1 MPTPVAAARQ
11 CLSPAAAVALDAA
24 VASARRRAHAQ
35 TTSLHLISSLLAP
48 AAAPL
53 LRDALA
59 RARSAAYSPRL
70 QLKALELCFAVSL
83 DRLPSCSSSSAS
95 SSQREKGDESLEPPV
110 ANSLMAAIKR
120 SQANQRRNPDTFH
133 FYHHQSSTSPAAV
146 KVELS
151 HLVLAIL
158 DDPLVSRVFADAGFR
173 SGDIKLAILRPAPPM
188 PLLSSGRLPA
198 RARPPPL
205 FLCSFAAADDAQV
218 PSPAAAAAAPG
229 EDNRRRITEILSRGR
244 NPMLVG
250 VGAASA
256 AADFAA
262 TSPYRIL
269 PVEVGPAPVNLNQTE
284 DLLAQTT
291 SGGLIL
297 SIGDL
302 KDLVADDDH
311 PDLQQLHDRGR
322 RVVSEVTRLLETH
335 RPGQTLWVMGWT
347 ATYETYLA
355 FLSKFPLV
363 DKDWDLQLLPT
374 SVVRDAATT
383 APAVG
388 VMPPA
393 TTATAL
399 SKPATASMVESF
411 VPFGGF
417 MCDTYE
423 ANSLTANSCP
433 QALRCQQ
440 CNNRYEQ
447 EVATIIRGSSITAEA
462 HQEGLPSLL
471 QNGSMMGPNSGFDA
485 VKVRDDQMVLNTK
498 ILNLQKKWNEY
509 CLRLHQGGQRINQL
523 FPHYI
528 GIPAER
534 ERGPN
539 PSQGSEAVVL
549 QREVIRS
556 SVVSASHID
565 TTAKSISS
573 PSISNQRNADL
584 VLNLQVRQSKS
595 DAPLDGRAVQSQH
608 SNSSN
613 CDNREDHASP
623 SSAAAV
629 ATDLV
634 LATPRGS
641 SSKDSS
647 NALCKHVEDAEG
659 SIQLMPKKV
668 DDLNLKPPQFSVQ
681 PYSCSRSSS
690 NWGQSQTSPSALHSA
705 ASGGTSAFGQWQRPS
720 SIAAQSFDYKLLMER
735 LFKAVGRQ
743 EEALSAICASIVR
756 CRSMERRRGANR
768 KNDIWFSFH
777 GPDSIAKRRVCVAL
791 AELMHGSSDN
801 LIYLDFSVQDW
812 GNSNFRGKRAPDCI
826 FEELRKK
833 RQSVIFLE
841 NIDKSDFLVQ
851 ESLTQAIETGKYKD
865 LHGGR
870 VADLSDSIVV
880 LSTRM
885 IRGCQDVSLGM
896 GEGHALS
903 EEKVLA
909 ARGHHLKIIVEPRT
923 TNTGGGSGGKAV
935 VSLRHSL
942 SDIQGSM
949 YSSSFSKRK
958 LSISDSGEKEEEPS
972 SASKRLN
979 RTSSVPFDLNL
990 PVDEAEAH
998 DGDEDRS
1005 SSHENSSGNPD
1016 GSVDN
1021 LLRSVDESINF
1032 KPVDFG
1038 KLCEELLQ
1046 EFSNSTTS
1054 VVGCGCRLEIDVGA
1068 MEQIVA
1074 ASWASDSEKRPVRT
1088 WVEHVFVRSLEQ
1100 LKAKRKNVSESTL
1113 RLVACGD
1120 ALLKDEGFG
1129 ALLPSR
1135 IIVD

>member
-11 CLSPAAAVALDAA
+11 CLSPAAVAALDAA

-48 AAAPL
+48 TAAPL

-83 DRLPSCSSSSAS
+83 DRLPSSSSSAS
-95 SSQREKGDESLEPPV
+95 NSSQTQREKDESSEPPV

-133 FYHHQSSTSPAAV
+133 FYHPQSTASPAAV

-188 PLLSSGRLPA
+188 PLLSSARLPA

-218 PSPAAAAAAPG
+218 PSPAGAAPG
-229 EDNRRRITEILSRGR
+229 EDNRRRITDILSRAR

-269 PVEVGPAPVNLNQTE
+269 PVNPNHTE
-284 DLLAQTT
+284 DLLAPAT

-302 KDLVADDDH
+302 KDLVADDD
-311 PDLQQLHDRGR
+311 PDLQLRDRGR

-335 RPGQTLWVMGWT
+335 RPPGHTLWVMGWT

-363 DKDWDLQLLPT
+363 DKDWDLQLLPI
-374 SVVRDAATT
+374 SVVTTGAT
-383 APAVG
+383 AG

-393 TTATAL
+393 TTAL
-399 SKPATASMVESF
+399 PKPATASMVESF

-433 QALRCQQ
+433 QVLRCQQ
-440 CNNRYEQ
+440 CNDRYEQ
-447 EVATIIRGSSITAEA
+447 EVATIIRGSGITAEA
-462 HQEGLPSLL
+462 YQEGLPSML
-471 QNGSMMGPNSGFDA
+471 QNGSMTGPNSGFDA

-528 GIPAER
+528 GIPADR
-534 ERGPN
+534 DRGPN
-539 PSQGSEAVVL
+539 PSQGSEAGVL
-549 QREVIRS
+549 QREVIRPS
-556 SVVSASHID
+556 AVSPSHTN

-573 PSISNQRNADL
+573 PSISNQGNADL
-584 VLNLQVRQSKS
+584 VLNLQVRQSKR
-595 DAPLDGRAVQSQH
+595 DEPLHDMTVQSQH

-623 SSAAAV
+623 SSAAAPV

-634 LATPRGS
+634 LGTPRGS
-641 SSKDSS
+641 LFKDSS

-659 SIQLMPKKV
+659 SIQLIPKKV

-681 PYSCSRSSS
+681 PYSCSRGSSS
-690 NWGQSQTSPSALHSA
+690 WGQTSPGALHSA
-705 ASGGTSAFGQWQRPS
+705 ASGCTSAFGQWQRPS
-720 SIAAQSFDYKLLMER
+720 PIAAQSDDLSNYKLLMER

-756 CRSMERRRGANR
+756 CRSMERCRGAKM

-777 GPDSIAKRRVCVAL
+777 GPDSIAKRRVGVAL
-791 AELMHGSSDN
+791 AELVHGSSDN
-801 LIYLDFSVQDW
+801 LIYLDLSLQDW
-812 GNSNFRGKRAPDCI
+812 GNSNFRAKHATDCI

-833 RQSVIFLE
+833 RRSVIFLE
-841 NIDKSDFLVQ
+841 NIDKADCLVQ
-851 ESLTQAIETGKYKD
+851 ESLTHAIETGGYKD
-865 LHGGR
+865 LRGGR
-870 VADLSDSIVV
+870 VADLNDSIVV

-885 IRGCQDVSLGM
+885 IRGCQDASLGM
-896 GEGHALS
+896 VEGHAFS

-909 ARGHHLKIIVEPRT
+909 ARGHQLKIIVEPGT
-923 TNTGGGSGGKAV
+923 MNVGGGPGGKVV
-935 VSLRHSL
+935 VSSRHSL
-942 SDIQGSM
+942 GNIQGSM

-958 LSISDSGEKEEEPS
+958 LNISDGREKVEEPPS
-972 SASKRLN
+972 TSKRLH

-990 PVDEAEAH
+990 PVDETEAH
-998 DGDEDRS
+998 DGDDDSS
-1005 SSHENSSGNPD
+1005 SSHDNSSGNPD

-1021 LLRSVDESINF
+1021 LLCSVDESINF

-1046 EFSNSTTS
+1046 EFSNSMSS
-1054 VVGCGCRLEIDVGA
+1054 VVGYGCRLEIDVGA

-1074 ASWASDSEKRPVRT
+1074 ATWTSDSEKRPVRT
-1088 WVEHVFVRSLEQ
+1088 WVEHVFVRSLQQ
-1100 LKAKRKNVSESTL
+1100 LKAKCKNVSESTL

-1120 ALLKDEGFG
+1120 ALMKDEGFG

-1135 IIVD
+1135 IILD

>member
-1 MPTPVAAARQ
+1 MPTPLPAARQ
-11 CLSPAAAVALDAA
+11 
-24 VASARRRAHAQ
+24 AHAQ

-48 AAAPL
+48 TAAPL

-83 DRLPSCSSSSAS
+83 DRLPSSSPNQNDPAS
-95 SSQREKGDESLEPPV
+95 EPPA

-120 SQANQRRNPDTFH
+120 SQANQRRNPDAFH
-133 FYHHQSSTSPAAV
+133 FYHQAPAAV
-146 KVELS
+146 KVDLS

-173 SGDIKLAILRPAPPM
+173 SGDIKLAILRPTPPV
-188 PLLSSGRLPA
+188 PLLGRLPA

-205 FLCSFAAADDAQV
+205 FLCSFASADDAQV
-218 PSPAAAAAAPG
+218 PSPAPALAGAAPG
-229 EDNRRRITEILSRGR
+229 ENNHHRITEILSRGR

-256 AADFAA
+256 AQDFAR

-269 PVEVGPAPVNLNQTE
+269 PVGPTSVNQT
-284 DLLAQTT
+284 DLAVAAPN
-291 SGGLIL
+291 SGLIL

-302 KDLVADDDH
+302 KDLVPDE
-311 PDLQQLHDRGR
+311 PDLQLQERGR
-322 RVVSEVTRLLETH
+322 QVVSEVTRLLETH
-335 RPGQTLWVMGWT
+335 RAGQTLWVMGWS

-363 DKDWDLQLLPT
+363 DKDWELQLLPVT
-374 SVVRDAATT
+374 VRRDAG
-383 APAVG
+383 PAAAG
-388 VMPPA
+388 AMPPA

-399 SKPATASMVESF
+399 PKPATTSSMMESF

-423 ANSLTANSCP
+423 ANSLAANSCP

-440 CNNRYEQ
+440 CNDRYEQ
-447 EVATIIRGSSITAEA
+447 EVATIIRGSGITAEA
-462 HQEGLPSLL
+462 HQEDLPSLL
-471 QNGSMMGPNSGFDA
+471 QNGSMMSPNSGFDA

-509 CLRLHQGGQRINQL
+509 CLRLHKGCQRINRDHHQL

-528 GIPAER
+528 SVPADR

-549 QREVIRS
+549 QRELIKPS
-556 SVVSASHID
+556 AVSASHSN

-584 VLNLQVRQSKS
+584 VSNLQVRQSKS
-595 DAPLDGRAVQSQH
+595 DEPLNDRAVQSQH
-608 SNSSN
+608 SISSN
-613 CDNREDHASP
+613 CDNREDRVSP
-623 SSAAAV
+623 SSSAPV

-634 LATPRGS
+634 LGTPRGS

-647 NALCKHVEDAEG
+647 NALGKHVEDADG

-668 DDLNLKPPQFSVQ
+668 NDLNIKPPQFSVQ
-681 PYSCSRSSS
+681 PYACSRSSS
-690 NWGQSQTSPSALHSA
+690 NWGQTSPSALHSA
-705 ASGGTSAFGQWQRPS
+705 VSGGTSAFGQWQRPS
-720 SIAAQSFDYKLLMER
+720 PLTAQSFDLSNYKLLVER

-743 EEALSAICASIVR
+743 EEALSAIAASIVR
-756 CRSMERRRGANR
+756 CRSMERRRGANM

-777 GPDSIAKRRVCVAL
+777 GPDSIAKRRVGLAL
-791 AELMHGSSDN
+791 AELVHGSSDN
-801 LIYLDFSVQDW
+801 LIYLDLSLQDW
-812 GNSNFRGKRAPDCI
+812 GNSNFRAKRATDCI

-833 RQSVIFLE
+833 PRSVIFLD
-841 NIDKSDFLVQ
+841 NIDKADCLVQ
-851 ESLTQAIETGKYKD
+851 ESLTHAIETGRYKD

-870 VADLSDSIVV
+870 VADLNDSVVV

-885 IRGCQDVSLGM
+885 IQGCKDGCFGM
-896 GEGHALS
+896 EEGHAFS

-909 ARGHHLKIIVEPRT
+909 ARGHGLKIIVEPGT
-923 TNTGGGSGGKAV
+923 ANIGEGPGGKVV
-935 VSLRHSL
+935 VSSRHSL
-942 SDIQGSM
+942 SNIQASL
-949 YSSSFSKRK
+949 YSNSFSKRK
-958 LSISDSGEKEEEPS
+958 LNISDDGEGNLEEPPS
-972 SASKRLN
+972 TCKRLH

-998 DGDEDRS
+998 DGDDD
-1005 SSHENSSGNPD
+1005 SSHEYSSGNPD

-1032 KPVDFG
+1032 KPIDFG
-1038 KLCEELLQ
+1038 KLCEELVE
-1046 EFSNSTTS
+1046 EFINTMRS
-1054 VVGCGCRLEIDVGA
+1054 VVGSGCRLEIDVGA
-1068 MEQIVA
+1068 MEQILA
-1074 ASWASDSEKRPVRT
+1074 AAWASDSEEKRPVRT
-1088 WVEHVFVRSLEQ
+1088 WVEQVFARSFEQ
-1100 LKAKRKNVSESTL
+1100 LKVKCKDVSGSTL
-1113 RLVACGD
+1113 RLVACED
-1120 ALLKDEGFG
+1120 TVVKDEGFG
-1129 ALLPSR
+1129 GLLPSR
-1135 IIVD
+1135 IILDG

>member
-11 CLSPAAAVALDAA
+11 CLSPTAVAALDAA

-48 AAAPL
+48 TAAPL

-83 DRLPSCSSSSAS
+83 DRLPSSSAS
-95 SSQREKGDESLEPPV
+95 CSQREKDESSGEAAEPPV

-133 FYHHQSSTSPAAV
+133 FYHHQQQSPSSAAV
-146 KVELS
+146 RVELS
-151 HLVLAIL
+151 QLVLAIL

-188 PLLSSGRLPA
+188 PLLSSARLPS

-205 FLCSFAAADDAQV
+205 FLCSFAAADDAQLV
-218 PSPAAAAAAPG
+218 PSPASAAAPG
-229 EDNRRRITEILSRGR
+229 EDNCRRITDILSRGR

-250 VGAASA
+250 VGAAAA

-262 TSPYRIL
+262 ASPYRIL
-269 PVEVGPAPVNLNQTE
+269 PVAGSTPINLTPNHQ
-284 DLLAQTT
+284 
-291 SGGLIL
+291 GGLIL

-302 KDLVADDDH
+302 KDLVAADD
-311 PDLQQLHDRGR
+311 PDPDRGR

-335 RPGQTLWVMGWT
+335 SRPGHPLWVMGWT

-355 FLSKFPLV
+355 FLSKFPLL
-363 DKDWDLQLLPT
+363 DKDWDLQLLPIT
-374 SVVRDAATT
+374 ILRDAATT
-383 APAVG
+383 TAPAIG
-388 VMPPA
+388 AP
-393 TTATAL
+393 TTTSAAAL
-399 SKPATASMVESF
+399 SKPATTSMMESF

-417 MCDTYE
+417 VCDTYE

-440 CNNRYEQ
+440 CNDRYEQ
-447 EVATIIRGSSITAEA
+447 EA

-485 VKVRDDQMVLNTK
+485 VKVRDDQMVLKTK

-509 CLRLHQGGQRINQL
+509 CLRVHQVCQRINRDPHQL
-523 FPHYI
+523 FPRYI
-528 GIPAER
+528 GVPADR

-539 PSQGSEAVVL
+539 PSQGSETVAL
-549 QREVIRS
+549 QREVIKPS
-556 SVVSASHID
+556 MVSASD

-584 VLNLQVRQSKS
+584 MLDLQVRQSKS
-595 DAPLDGRAVQSQH
+595 DEPHHDRAVQSQH

-634 LATPRGS
+634 LGTPHGS

-647 NALCKHVEDAEG
+647 NALCKHLEDAEG

-668 DDLNLKPPQFSVQ
+668 DDLNLKPLQYSVQ
-681 PYSCSRSSS
+681 PYFCSRSSS

-720 SIAAQSFDYKLLMER
+720 SLAAQSFDYKLLMEHM
-735 LFKAVGRQ
+735 FKAVGRQ

-756 CRSMERRRGANR
+756 CRSMERRRGAN
-768 KNDIWFSFH
+768 KKSDIWFSFH
-777 GPDSIAKRRVCVAL
+777 GLDSIAKRKVGVAL
-791 AELMHGSSDN
+791 AELIHGSSDN

-812 GNSNFRGKRAPDCI
+812 GNSNFRGKRATDCI

-833 RQSVIFLE
+833 RRSVVFLE
-841 NIDKSDFLVQ
+841 NIDKADFLVQ
-851 ESLTQAIETGKYKD
+851 ESLTQAIETGRYKD

-885 IRGCQDVSLGM
+885 IRGCQDDSLGM
-896 GEGHALS
+896 EEGHAFS

-909 ARGHHLKIIVEPRT
+909 TRGYQLKIIVEPGT
-923 TNTGGGSGGKAV
+923 MNISGGPGGKVV
-935 VSLRHSL
+935 VSSRHSL
-942 SDIQGSM
+942 SDTQGSL
-949 YSSSFSKRK
+949 YSISFSKRK
-958 LSISDSGEKEEEPS
+958 LNTSDGREEVEEPPS
-972 SASKRLN
+972 TSKRLH

-990 PVDEAEAH
+990 PVNEAEAH
-998 DGDEDRS
+998 DGNDDCS
-1005 SSHENSSGNPD
+1005 SSHDNSSGNPD
-1016 GSVDN
+1016 GSVGN
-1021 LLRSVDESINF
+1021 LLCSVDESINF

-1038 KLCEELLQ
+1038 KLCEELLR
-1046 EFSNSTTS
+1046 EFSNSMSS

-1074 ASWASDSEKRPVRT
+1074 AAWASDSEKRPVRT

-1100 LKAKRKNVSESTL
+1100 LKAKCKNVSESTL

-1120 ALLKDEGFG
+1120 TLLKDEGFG

-1135 IIVD
+1135 IILD

>member
-1 MPTPVAAARQ
+1 MPTPVPAARQ
-11 CLSPAAAVALDAA
+11 CLSPAAVAALDAA

-48 AAAPL
+48 TAAPL

-83 DRLPSCSSSSAS
+83 DRLPSSSSSAS
-95 SSQREKGDESLEPPV
+95 SSQKEKEKENEYSEPPV

-133 FYHHQSSTSPAAV
+133 FYHQPTSATSPNAV
-146 KVELS
+146 KVDLS

-188 PLLSSGRLPA
+188 PLLGRLPT

-218 PSPAAAAAAPG
+218 PSPAAAVAGAAPG

-256 AADFAA
+256 AADFATA
-262 TSPYRIL
+262 SPYRIL
-269 PVEVGPAPVNLNQTE
+269 PVGPTPINNPNPN
-284 DLLAQTT
+284 
-291 SGGLIL
+291 SNSGLIL

-302 KDLVADDDH
+302 KDLVADDD
-311 PDLQQLHDRGR
+311 PDLQERGR

-335 RPGQTLWVMGWT
+335 RAGHTVWVMGWS

-363 DKDWDLQLLPT
+363 DKDWELQLLPIT
-374 SVVRDAATT
+374 AVRDAGT
-383 APAVG
+383 AAAG

-399 SKPATASMVESF
+399 SKPASTSLMESF

-417 MCDTYE
+417 MCDTYD
-423 ANSLTANSCP
+423 ANSLMPSGP
-433 QALRCQQ
+433 RCQQ
-440 CNNRYEQ
+440 CNDRYEQ
-447 EVATIIRGSSITAEA
+447 EVATIIRGSGITAEA

-471 QNGSMMGPNSGFDA
+471 QNGSMMDPNSGFDA

-509 CLRLHQGGQRINQL
+509 CLRLHQGCQRINRDPHQL

-528 GIPAER
+528 GVPADR
-534 ERGPN
+534 ETGPN
-539 PSQGSEAVVL
+539 PSQGSEAVAL
-549 QREVIRS
+549 QREVIKPS
-556 SVVSASHID
+556 AVSASHTN

-595 DAPLDGRAVQSQH
+595 DEPLHDRGVQSQH

-613 CDNREDHASP
+613 CDNREDHVSP

-634 LATPRGS
+634 LGTPRGS

-659 SIQLMPKKV
+659 SIQPMPKKV

-681 PYSCSRSSS
+681 PYYCSRSSS

-705 ASGGTSAFGQWQRPS
+705 APGGISAFGQWQRPS
-720 SIAAQSFDYKLLMER
+720 PLAAQSFDYKLLMER

-756 CRSMERRRGANR
+756 CRSMERRRGAHR

-777 GPDSIAKRRVCVAL
+777 GPDSIAKRRVGVAL

-812 GNSNFRGKRAPDCI
+812 GNSNFRGKRATDCI

-833 RQSVIFLE
+833 RRSVIFLE
-841 NIDKSDFLVQ
+841 NIDKADFLVQ
-851 ESLTQAIETGKYKD
+851 ESLTQAFETGRYKD

-870 VADLSDSIVV
+870 VADLNDSIVV

-885 IRGCQDVSLGM
+885 IRGCQEASVGM

-909 ARGHHLKIIVEPRT
+909 ARGHHLKIIVEPGT
-923 TNTGGGSGGKAV
+923 ANIGGGPGGKVV
-935 VSLRHSL
+935 VSSRHSL
-942 SDIQGSM
+942 SDIQASL

-958 LSISDSGEKEEEPS
+958 LNISDGGEKVEEPS
-972 SASKRLN
+972 STSKRLH

-990 PVDEAEAH
+990 PVDEAETH
-998 DGDEDRS
+998 DGGDDSS
-1005 SSHENSSGNPD
+1005 SSHENSSGDPD

-1046 EFSNSTTS
+1046 EFTNRTSN
-1054 VVGCGCRLEIDVGA
+1054 VVGSGCRLEIDVGA
-1068 MEQIVA
+1068 MVQIVGA
-1074 ASWASDSEKRPVRT
+1074 ACASDSGKRPVRT
-1088 WVEHVFVRSLEQ
+1088 WVEQVFVRSLEQ
-1100 LKAKRKNVSESTL
+1100 LKVKCKNVSACTL
-1113 RLVACGD
+1113 RLVACED
-1120 ALLKDEGFG
+1120 ELLKDEGFG
-1129 ALLPSR
+1129 GLLPSR
-1135 IIVD
+1135 IFLD